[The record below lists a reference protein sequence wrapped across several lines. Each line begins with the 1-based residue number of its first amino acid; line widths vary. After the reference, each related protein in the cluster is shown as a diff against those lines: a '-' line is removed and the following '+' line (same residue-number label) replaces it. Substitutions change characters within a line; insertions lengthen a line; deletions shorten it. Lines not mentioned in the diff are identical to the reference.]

1 MYLHPAMASQLAA
14 EKRRDMLAQAKQDS
28 LAKQL
33 SDVARASR
41 RAQRAERK
49 LQKAERLALRLR
61 SELAQ

>member
-1 MYLHPAMASQLAA
+1 MYMHPHMMGQLAA
-14 EKRRDMLAQAKQDS
+14 EKRRDMLAQARKDG

-33 SDVARASR
+33 SDAARASR